1 MLVSARR
8 NGRQEDPMLTTTTT
22 TETATTKPR
31 KLTLRDCWCEN
42 CGHPVMAEGVS
53 LLPEDDYDRAD
64 RERGRCDDTACVS
77 RAVAT
82 YAGRR
87 LVVADLDAL

>member
-1 MLVSARR
+1 MKTQTMKIS
-8 NGRQEDPMLTTTTT
+8 
-22 TETATTKPR
+22 
-31 KLTLRDCWCEN
+31 DCWCEN

-53 LLPEDDYDRAD
+53 LSAEDDYDRAG
-64 RERGRCDDTACVS
+64 RERGRCDDTGCVS

-87 LVVADLDAL
+87 LVVVGLDARETAPWHS